1 MLTCTITYMEA
12 EMARW
17 RGQGAFVINHK
28 SYKAGQT
35 YADTA
40 GNAVAGDVVY
50 APFGTSGGLSPLLVP
65 LDGAA
70 TTLKNASRFANDPV
84 PCTITGVN
92 SIG

>member
-1 MLTCTITYMEA
+1 MED

-17 RGQGAFVINHK
+17 RGLAAFVIGHRK
-28 SYKAGQT
+28 YPAGQS
-35 YADTA
+35 YADTV

-50 APFGTSGGLSPLLVP
+50 APFGTSTGISPMLVP

-70 TTLKNASRFANDPV
+70 TTLRNASVYSAIPL
-84 PCTITGVN
+84 PCTISGAN